1 MMCPFC
7 RDGETKVIDSRLSQ
21 PFSVRRR
28 RECLACGKRFTTYEK
43 IEESPLTVVK
53 KDGARVPFDRM
64 KMVKGIETACYKR
77 PVSPD
82 QIESIVAQIEAEI
95 YENFDR
101 EVPSRFIGERVSTEL
116 KNVDQVAFVRFA
128 SVYRNFTDANDFVTE
143 IQPMLRTDD

>member
-1 MMCPFC
+1 MCPFC

-43 IEESPLTVVK
+43 IEESPLKVVK

>member
-1 MMCPFC
+1 MCPFC

-28 RECLACGKRFTTYEK
+28 RECLACGKRYTTYEK
-43 IEESPLTVVK
+43 IEESPLKVIK

-64 KMVKGIETACYKR
+64 KMVTGIETACYKR

-101 EVPSRFIGERVSTEL
+101 EVPSRFIGERVSTVL
-116 KNVDQVAFVRFA
+116 KDVDQVAFVRFA

>member
-28 RECLACGKRFTTYEK
+28 RECLACGKRYTTYEK
-43 IEESPLTVVK
+43 IEESPLKVIK

-64 KMVKGIETACYKR
+64 KMVTGIETACYKR

-101 EVPSRFIGERVSTEL
+101 EVPSRFIGERVSTVL
-116 KNVDQVAFVRFA
+116 KDVDQVAFVRFA

>member
-43 IEESPLTVVK
+43 IEESPLKVVK

-143 IQPMLRTDD
+143 IQPMLRTDE

>member
-28 RECLACGKRFTTYEK
+28 RECLACGKRYTTYEK
-43 IEESPLTVVK
+43 IEESPLKVIK
-53 KDGARVPFDRM
+53 KDGARIPFDRM
-64 KMVKGIETACYKR
+64 KMVTGIETACYKR

-101 EVPSRFIGERVSTEL
+101 EVPSRFIGERVSTVL
-116 KNVDQVAFVRFA
+116 KDVDQVAFVRFA

>member
-1 MMCPFC
+1 
-7 RDGETKVIDSRLSQ
+7 
-21 PFSVRRR
+21 
-28 RECLACGKRFTTYEK
+28 
-43 IEESPLTVVK
+43 
-53 KDGARVPFDRM
+53 M
-64 KMVKGIETACYKR
+64 KMVTGIETACYKR

-101 EVPSRFIGERVSTEL
+101 EVPSRFIGERVSTVL
-116 KNVDQVAFVRFA
+116 KDVDQVAFVRFA

>member
-43 IEESPLTVVK
+43 IEESPLKVVK

-64 KMVKGIETACYKR
+64 A
-77 PVSPD
+77 
-82 QIESIVAQIEAEI
+82 
-95 YENFDR
+95 
-101 EVPSRFIGERVSTEL
+101 
-116 KNVDQVAFVRFA
+116 QVAAAHDER
-128 SVYRNFTDANDFVTE
+128 RERD
-143 IQPMLRTDD
+143 R